1 MSLETAAVFPAC
13 AGKRRGYRFMP
24 PSCGSCQ
31 KGTIRMKKQLP
42 PEEER
47 QIAREIDKALH
58 IPDEEPRENLQ
69 PQAIVRLLQE
79 RPAVHAA
86 PTGRRRTRLI
96 AAAGALAA
104 CVAVALAVV
113 LTDFVHSRQTLP
125 IAESTPAFG
134 SSGGAQPEEEDA
146 AQSSGTAEEEKTATQ
161 AAYSSRT
168 AVTEAV
174 ALPSQKAT
182 RSDTP
187 AAVGSTRGTG
197 ADRGN
202 AGGEA
207 MAGSQ
212 TNGEVAADP
221 DATAAEGAST
231 AKPNATAGTAGTS
244 VTANAG
250 SLADWLA
257 QGAIL
262 LDVRSAAEFEQG
274 HPEGAVSLPADQ
286 IDREAVS
293 FDLSATLI
301 LYGDSQAVSDAAARL
316 SALGYTHILS
326 ADLFTDDTE

>member
-1 MSLETAAVFPAC
+1 
-13 AGKRRGYRFMP
+13 
-24 PSCGSCQ
+24 
-31 KGTIRMKKQLP
+31 MKKLLP

-79 RPAVHAA
+79 RPAAPAA
-86 PTGRRRTRLI
+86 PPSQRRTRLI

-104 CVAVALAVV
+104 CAVVALAVV

-134 SSGGAQPEEEDA
+134 SSGAGQPDA
-146 AQSSGTAEEEKTATQ
+146 ENTAQSSGTAAEEGETTAQ
-161 AAYSSRT
+161 VAYSSQK
-168 AVTEAV
+168 AATEAV

-182 RSDTP
+182 RTDAP
-187 AAVGSTRGTG
+187 AAVGSTRGTAAAG
-197 ADRGN
+197 GNGSAAN
-202 AGGEA
+202 AGGQTG
-207 MAGSQ
+207 AGA
-212 TNGEVAADP
+212 AADP
-221 DATAAEGAST
+221 DATASGERGT
-231 AKPNATAGTAGTS
+231 AAPDATAGTAGTS
-244 VTANAG
+244 VAANAG

-274 HPEGAVSLPADQ
+274 HPDGAVSLPADQ
-286 IDREAVS
+286 IDREAIS

-301 LYGDSQAVSDAAARL
+301 LYGDSQAVSNAASRL
-316 SALGYTHILS
+316 AALGYTHILS
-326 ADLFTDDTE
+326 ADLFTGDTE